1 MDQTSYLLLYDRR
14 GQIRE
19 WVLVDSADYE
29 DLRKYRWHLNSTGY
43 AYRDAGEI
51 KRGYKVGLHRHL
63 LGLRPGDGLEPLQA
77 IAPGPV
83 QAIVFSRQNLRLA
96 TGAQN
101 AQNQSKS
108 AGRSSRYRGVSWHKH
123 AKQWEAYLMVR
134 GTFYRLGYFKDE
146 EEAAAVVA
154 AKRKLLM
161 SFATD

>member
-29 DLRKYRWHLNSTGY
+29 ELRKYRWHLNSTGY

-63 LGLRPGDGLEPLQA
+63 LGLKPGDGLE
-77 IAPGPV
+77 V
-83 QAIVFSRQNLRLA
+83 DHKNRNRRDNRRQNLRLA